1 MQIQD
6 AHGQF
11 QVQLAADGR
20 SEHTRKQYARHL
32 RAMIDWLTQNGRSL
46 DIAAIT
52 PSTVAEFFS
61 SDAARLSARGG
72 TKRATSANAQ
82 RTSLRCFFRW
92 AHESGLTP
100 NNVARLL
107 KRARCAPPPP
117 RALHLDEQERLLNVL
132 AKATGPEAARDR
144 MLVELL
150 LGTGIRIGSALA
162 LDIEDLDFDHCDMAL
177 RSTKGNRPTSIMMP
191 PAIAK
196 TLQQFV
202 AGRASGPVFRAGG
215 RRASTRHM
223 QRRLAQWFAKAQI
236 TGRSAHGLRHTF
248 ATKLYAKT
256 GDLQLVQQA
265 LTHASIASTLIYAKL
280 DRARLRAAVGS

>member
-107 KRARCAPPPP
+107 KRARCTPPPP
-117 RALHLDEQERLLNVL
+117 RALHADEQHRLLDAL
-132 AKATGPEAARDR
+132 AAATGPEAARDR
-144 MLVELL
+144 ILIELMLR
-150 LGTGIRIGSALA
+150 TGLRLGSAIG
-162 LDIEDLDFDHCDMAL
+162 LDIEDLDLIHNEAAVRTAKNSRPCTVVL
-177 RSTKGNRPTSIMMP
+177 PST
-191 PAIAK
+191 IANK
-196 TLQQFV
+196 LKEFLN
-202 AGRASGPVFRAGG
+202 GRVTGPLFRAGDQ
-215 RRASTRHM
+215 RISQRHV
-223 QRRLAQWFAKAQI
+223 QRRLAGWFASAKI
-236 TGRSAHGLRHTF
+236 LGGSAHSLRHSY
-248 ATKLYAKT
+248 ATDLLART
-256 GDLQLVQQA
+256 GDLRLVQTA
-265 LTHASIASTLIYAKL
+265 MNHASIVSTTIYTQV
-280 DRARLRAAVGS
+280 DRARLRAAVGP